1 MALLH
6 WVSICMY
13 VCVSVCLSVCVCAC
27 VHLCGCAYICV
38 YVCGQSSKY
47 WSITGHFQP
56 SLVYGQTKSSCCTYS
71 IGESL
76 SIYNPVTIFS
86 NQLELSMC
94 VCVHVCL
101 CGLHVCLCMGCNYVC
116 MHVCRMLYI

>member
-13 VCVSVCLSVCVCAC
+13 VCMCVCLSVCPC

-47 WSITGHFQP
+47 QSITGHFQP
-56 SLVYGQTKSSCCTYS
+56 SLVHGQTKSSCCTFS
-71 IGESL
+71 MGESR

-86 NQLELSMC
+86 NQLEL
-94 VCVHVCL
+94 
-101 CGLHVCLCMGCNYVC
+101 GVC
-116 MHVCRMLYI
+116 MCTCVFVWFACVFVYGV